1 MLAPALF
8 GIQLSAAMESP
19 ARSRV
24 QPGSMNDSQWDA
36 KLKSFLKKTGDD
48 FKRFGAEVKDEAQKL
63 LTEVKDPARQQKL
76 RDGLKDVGAWAA
88 KTAEEVAV
96 LVESGVKK
104 TEEAL
109 EKAGHKVNDFV
120 VKPTVAAAPPPAKE
134 APAAASPAPAPAST
148 AKKTVG
154 KSTTRKRAPGS
165 RPAAKKTLGKK
176 KHPGTARP

>member
-1 MLAPALF
+1 
-8 GIQLSAAMESP
+8 
-19 ARSRV
+19 
-24 QPGSMNDSQWDA
+24 MNDSQWDA

-63 LTEVKDPARQQKL
+63 LTEVQDPVRQQKL

-104 TEEAL
+104 TEEVL

-120 VKPTVAAAPPPAKE
+120 VKPTDAAAPPRAKAAPA
-134 APAAASPAPAPAST
+134 AAASPAPAPAP
-148 AKKTVG
+148 APAAPGKKTMG
-154 KSTTRKRAPGS
+154 KSATKKRAS
-165 RPAAKKTLGKK
+165 TERPAAKKTLGKK